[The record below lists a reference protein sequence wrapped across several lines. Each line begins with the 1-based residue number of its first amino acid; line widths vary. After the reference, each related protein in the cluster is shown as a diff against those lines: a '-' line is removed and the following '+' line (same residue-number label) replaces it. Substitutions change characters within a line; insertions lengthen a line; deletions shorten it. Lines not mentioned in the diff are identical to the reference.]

1 MDLKDKMKATKAKMK
16 AKAVKAAL
24 SMLPPDIFD
33 NTTEDIEAFISQML
47 STVEV
52 KEGERAA
59 VIIIEGVTGY
69 MVNIIRLDSELK
81 MTIVQQMTLNEFF
94 DKVENVAKSLKSLGL
109 TKGDTIVVDL
119 LEDLF
124 LIIKKF

>member
-1 MDLKDKMKATKAKMK
+1 MDLKDKMKATKDKMK

-24 SMLPPDIFD
+24 SMLPPGIFD
-33 NTTEDIEAFISQML
+33 NTTEDIETFISQML

-81 MTIVQQMTLNEFF
+81 MTIVQRMTLNEFF
-94 DKVENVAKSLKSLGL
+94 DKVLK
-109 TKGDTIVVDL
+109 TINDGN
-119 LEDLF
+119 
-124 LIIKKF
+124 IG

>member
-1 MDLKDKMKATKAKMK
+1 MDLKDKIKATKAKVK

-24 SMLPPDIFD
+24 SMLPPDVFD
-33 NTTEDIEAFISQML
+33 NTTEDIEVFISQML

-59 VIIIEGVTGY
+59 IIIIEGVTGY

-94 DKVENVAKSLKSLGL
+94 DKVLK
-109 TKGDTIVVDL
+109 TINDGN
-119 LEDLF
+119 
-124 LIIKKF
+124 IG

>member
-1 MDLKDKMKATKAKMK
+1 MDLKDKMKATQAKMK

-59 VIIIEGVTGY
+59 VIIIEGITGY
-69 MVNIIRLDSELK
+69 MVNVIRLDSELK

-94 DKVENVAKSLKSLGL
+94 DKVLK
-109 TKGDTIVVDL
+109 TINDGN
-119 LEDLF
+119 
-124 LIIKKF
+124 IG

>member
-1 MDLKDKMKATKAKMK
+1 MDLKDKMKATKDKMK
-16 AKAVKAAL
+16 VKAVKAAL

-33 NTTEDIEAFISQML
+33 NTTEDIEAFIYQML

-59 VIIIEGVTGY
+59 VIIIEGITGY
-69 MVNIIRLDSELK
+69 MVNVIRLDSELK

-94 DKVENVAKSLKSLGL
+94 DKVLK
-109 TKGDTIVVDL
+109 TINDGN
-119 LEDLF
+119 
-124 LIIKKF
+124 IG

>member
-33 NTTEDIEAFISQML
+33 NTTEDIEVFISQML

-94 DKVENVAKSLKSLGL
+94 DKVVK
-109 TKGDTIVVDL
+109 TINDGN
-119 LEDLF
+119 
-124 LIIKKF
+124 IG

>member
-24 SMLPPDIFD
+24 SMLPPEIFD

-81 MTIVQQMTLNEFF
+81 MTIVQQMTLNKFF
-94 DKVENVAKSLKSLGL
+94 DKVLK
-109 TKGDTIVVDL
+109 TINDGN
-119 LEDLF
+119 
-124 LIIKKF
+124 IG

>member
-16 AKAVKAAL
+16 TKAVKAAL

-33 NTTEDIEAFISQML
+33 NATENIEAFISQIL
-47 STVEV
+47 SIVEV

-69 MVNIIRLDSELK
+69 MVNIIRLDRELK

-94 DKVENVAKSLKSLGL
+94 DKVLK
-109 TKGDTIVVDL
+109 TINDGN
-119 LEDLF
+119 
-124 LIIKKF
+124 IG

>member
-81 MTIVQQMTLNEFF
+81 MTIVQQMTLSEFF
-94 DKVENVAKSLKSLGL
+94 DKVLK
-109 TKGDTIVVDL
+109 TINDGN
-119 LEDLF
+119 
-124 LIIKKF
+124 IG

>member
-47 STVEV
+47 SPVEV

-81 MTIVQQMTLNEFF
+81 MTIVKQMTLNEFF
-94 DKVENVAKSLKSLGL
+94 DKVLK
-109 TKGDTIVVDL
+109 TINDGN
-119 LEDLF
+119 
-124 LIIKKF
+124 IG

>member
-81 MTIVQQMTLNEFF
+81 MTIVKQMTLNEFF
-94 DKVENVAKSLKSLGL
+94 DKVLK
-109 TKGDTIVVDL
+109 TINDGN
-119 LEDLF
+119 
-124 LIIKKF
+124 IG

>member
-1 MDLKDKMKATKAKMK
+1 MDLKDKMKATKDKMK

-33 NTTEDIEAFISQML
+33 NTAEDIEAFISQML

-94 DKVENVAKSLKSLGL
+94 DKVLK
-109 TKGDTIVVDL
+109 TINDGN
-119 LEDLF
+119 
-124 LIIKKF
+124 IG

>member
-33 NTTEDIEAFISQML
+33 NTTEDIEAFISMML

-94 DKVENVAKSLKSLGL
+94 DKVLK
-109 TKGDTIVVDL
+109 TINDGN
-119 LEDLF
+119 
-124 LIIKKF
+124 IG

>member
-1 MDLKDKMKATKAKMK
+1 MDLKDKMK

-24 SMLPPDIFD
+24 SMLPPGIFD

-94 DKVENVAKSLKSLGL
+94 DKVLK
-109 TKGDTIVVDL
+109 TIND
-119 LEDLF
+119 DN
-124 LIIKKF
+124 IG

>member
-33 NTTEDIEAFISQML
+33 NTTEDIEVFISQML

-94 DKVENVAKSLKSLGL
+94 DKVLK
-109 TKGDTIVVDL
+109 TINDGN
-119 LEDLF
+119 
-124 LIIKKF
+124 IG

>member
-1 MDLKDKMKATKAKMK
+1 MDLKDKMK

-24 SMLPPDIFD
+24 SMLPPGIFD
-33 NTTEDIEAFISQML
+33 NTTEDIEVFISQML

-94 DKVENVAKSLKSLGL
+94 DKVLK
-109 TKGDTIVVDL
+109 TINDGN
-119 LEDLF
+119 
-124 LIIKKF
+124 IG